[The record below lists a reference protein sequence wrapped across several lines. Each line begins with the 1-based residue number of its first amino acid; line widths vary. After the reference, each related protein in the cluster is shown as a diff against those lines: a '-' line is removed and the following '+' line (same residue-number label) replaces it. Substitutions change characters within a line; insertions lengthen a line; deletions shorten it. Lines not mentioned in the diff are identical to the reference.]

1 MKTELIS
8 LFTLISLKQ
17 LLMLKFW
24 PLYTGAKLNLGDRVL
39 GEVEK
44 NSFIALPSK
53 GGHSRRMSSKL
64 CLNLEGLARSFIF
77 KFQRD
82 PHQFVDLLLIGSWK
96 DKWMSAS

>member
-8 LFTLISLKQ
+8 LFTLISLKH

-44 NSFIALPSK
+44 NSFIALPGK
-53 GGHSRRMSSKL
+53 G
-64 CLNLEGLARSFIF
+64 
-77 KFQRD
+77 
-82 PHQFVDLLLIGSWK
+82 
-96 DKWMSAS
+96 